1 MCPKSRSKKVLGTIR
16 GAGSFWLT
24 DFCIYSLLV
33 IRSDVYSRV
42 GQLSTV
48 FCNILTNKH
57 PFLGINYTT
66 DFQNGGLD
74 FSRAI
79 QRENWIPVVSNRSF
93 RLPRLPRLKSNSS
106 GPLTNW
112 KLKRRFGFQSANSS
126 AKMDS
131 SRVKQVSFFGWMLDL
146 GDLGP
151 SSNSQFFN

>member
-24 DFCIYSLLV
+24 DFCNNSLSV
-33 IRSDVYSRV
+33 IRSNVYSRV
-42 GQLSTV
+42 GQLSAV
-48 FCNILTNKH
+48 FCNVLTNKH
-57 PFLGINYTT
+57 PFFGINYTT

-74 FSRAI
+74 FSRPI
-79 QRENWIPVVSNRSF
+79 QLEKWIPVVSNRSF

-112 KLKRRFGFQSANSS
+112 KLKRRFVFQSANSS

-131 SRVKQVSFFGWMLDL
+131 SRVKSLSLAGCWIL
-146 GDLGP
+146 GIWGP
-151 SSNSQFFN
+151 SSKRQFFN